1 MAFVKPVINTI
12 HADIKNVSIYLRSTK
27 KFGKTTLFR
36 DVILAKYGDP
46 ARGLLVGCGNEKGY
60 KMLDN
65 LNCTQVST
73 YKELAELKDWLIKE
87 KGKEHNIEIVA
98 FDTGD
103 EFALIADKETIRR
116 SNLENPNKPT
126 KSIKAAFGG
135 FTGGEKYSAN
145 DIIKPYMT
153 ELQDAGFGVWC
164 IAHTKFKTIKEK
176 GGLEE
181 DGYMQLTSNMGADYE
196 AAFGDIFDVVLTG
209 VIDRAFEE
217 KQTKDTVKKYATDT
231 IRKLYFRGTPLIDA
245 GGRFADGAV
254 PEYLVF
260 DQPNMAAE
268 FIKTVEDGME
278 KSKTNFTT
286 KKSSTKKTTKKPEV
300 VDTYPDDEEEN
311 ELTARLKAVVEKSQ
325 AKNEVIEDD
334 VAPFDIV
341 DDAEDIFEEVVEEAD
356 DVDAYITLDD
366 DRLNAIRAA
375 FKAANST
382 TKAKVKTHLVEY
394 GNKLSA
400 TMLSSDVNAIEEI
413 LGLSDEV

>member
-12 HADIKNVSIYLRSTK
+12 KADIKNVSIYLRSTK

-36 DVILAKYGDP
+36 DVILEKYGDP
-46 ARGLLVGCGNEKGY
+46 SRGLLVGCGNEKGY

-73 YKELAELKDWLIKE
+73 YKELTELKDWLINT
-87 KGKEHNIEIVA
+87 KGKEHNIEIIA

-103 EFALIADKETIRR
+103 EFALIADKETLRR

-135 FTGGEKYSAN
+135 FTAGEKYSAN

-153 ELQDAGFGVWC
+153 ELQDSGFGVWC

-217 KQTKDTVKKYATDT
+217 KPSKDTVKKYATDT
-231 IRKLYFRGTPLIDA
+231 VRKLYFRGTPLIDA

-268 FIKTVEDGME
+268 FIKTVEEGME
-278 KSKTNFTT
+278 KSKTNFTE
-286 KKSSTKKTTKKPEV
+286 KKTTAKK
-300 VDTYPDDEEEN
+300 
-311 ELTARLKAVVEKSQ
+311 KAEPKPVP
-325 AKNEVIEDD
+325 APIIEDD
-334 VAPFDIV
+334 DLSSIAP
-341 DDAEDIFEEVVEEAD
+341 DDDIFD
-356 DVDAYITLDD
+356 DIGGESEPTPIKLDKK
-366 DRLNAIRAA
+366 RLDAIRAA
-375 FKAANST
+375 FRSAGDDVKKEIKKILANYS
-382 TKAKVKTHLVEY
+382 
-394 GNKLSA
+394 GKLA
-400 TMLSSDVNAIEEI
+400 EEMYEVDVISIETLLQI
-413 LGLSDEV
+413 

>member
-12 HADIKNVSIYLRSTK
+12 KADIKNVSIYLRSTK

-36 DVILAKYGDP
+36 DVILEKYGDP

-73 YKELAELKDWLIKE
+73 YKELTELKEWLIKE

-116 SNLENPNKPT
+116 SNLENPNKTT

-217 KQTKDTVKKYATDT
+217 KQVKDTVKKYATDT
-231 IRKLYFRGTPLIDA
+231 VRKLYFRGTPLIDA

-268 FIKTVEDGME
+268 FIKTVEEGME
-278 KSKTNFTT
+278 KSKTNFDKKKTTT
-286 KKSSTKKTTKKPEV
+286 KKTAKKAEPV
-300 VDTYPDDEEEN
+300 VEEGPDEEDM
-311 ELTARLKAVVEKSQ
+311 ELLAALKETL
-325 AKNEVIEDD
+325 AKGEDSVSDDD
-334 VAPFDIV
+334 VPFDI
-341 DDAEDIFEEVVEEAD
+341 DDEDIFNEEEETADEDVV
-356 DVDAYITLDD
+356 ITLDD
-366 DRLNAIRAA
+366 DRLNAIRSA
-375 FKAANST
+375 FKASDAT
-382 TKAKVKTHLVEY
+382 IKAKVKTHLVDY
-394 GNKLSA
+394 NNKLSA
-400 TMLSSDVNAIEEI
+400 EMKTSDVNAIEEI
-413 LGLSDEV
+413 LGLNDEV

>member
-1 MAFVKPVINTI
+1 MGFQLPVINTI
-12 HADIKNVSIYLRSTK
+12 DADIKNVSIYLRSTK

-36 DVILAKYGDP
+36 DVILEKYGDP
-46 ARGLLVGCGNEKGY
+46 SKGLLVGCGNEKGY

-87 KGKEHNIEIVA
+87 KGKSHNIEIVA

-116 SNLENPNKPT
+116 SNLENPNKTT

-153 ELQDAGFGVWC
+153 ELQTAGFGVWC

-217 KQTKDTVKKYATDT
+217 KQVKDAVKKYTTDT
-231 IRKLYFRGTPLIDA
+231 VRKLYFRGTPLIDA

-260 DQPNMAAE
+260 DKPNMAAE
-268 FIKTVEDGME
+268 FIKTVEEGME
-278 KSKTNFTT
+278 KSKTNFDKKKTT
-286 KKSSTKKTTKKPEV
+286 TKKTTKK
-300 VDTYPDDEEEN
+300 
-311 ELTARLKAVVEKSQ
+311 A
-325 AKNEVIEDD
+325 
-334 VAPFDIV
+334 
-341 DDAEDIFEEVVEEAD
+341 EVVEEESKQEEPIEEEPIVEEVIEETEDIFAEAEED
-356 DVDAYITLDD
+356 IVPVASETLT
-366 DRLNAIRAA
+366 AIRAA
-375 FKAANST
+375 YKAADASV
-382 TKAKVKTHLVEY
+382 KDKVKVVLGNY
-394 GNKLSA
+394 GGKLA
-400 TMLSSDVNAIEEI
+400 NEMRPSDVKKIEEI
-413 LGLSDEV
+413 LGLDDEV

>member
-1 MAFVKPVINTI
+1 MAFVKPIVNTI
-12 HADIKNVSIYLRSTK
+12 QADIKNVSIYLRSTK

-36 DVILAKYGDP
+36 DVILEKYGDP
-46 ARGLLVGCGNEKGY
+46 SRGLLVGCGNEKGY

-65 LNCTQVST
+65 INCTQVST
-73 YKELAELKDWLIKE
+73 YKELIELKDWLIKE

-145 DIIKPYMT
+145 DVIKPYMT

-217 KQTKDTVKKYATDT
+217 KQSKDTVKKYATDT
-231 IRKLYFRGTPLIDA
+231 VRKLYFRGTPLIDA

-278 KSKTNFTT
+278 KSKTNFTA
-286 KKSSTKKTTKKPEV
+286 KKTTKKSTKKSEPAPV
-300 VDTYPDDEEEN
+300 VEEEDD
-311 ELTARLKAVVEKSQ
+311 LTEMLKAVVAEAQ
-325 AKNEVIEDD
+325 AKEEVDEEDS
-334 VAPFDIV
+334 VPFDVEEEI
-341 DDAEDIFEEVVEEAD
+341 DDIFEEEETVEDE
-356 DVDAYITLDD
+356 VITLDAEK
-366 DRLNAIRAA
+366 LTAIRNA
-375 FKAANST
+375 FKGADPSA
-382 TKAKVKTHLVEY
+382 KAKVKAHLAEY
-394 GNKLSA
+394 GGKLTD
-400 TMLSSDVNAIEEI
+400 TMKSSDISAIEEA